1 MKSSWWC
8 GRSSLVRGSTMLFLK
23 LSNQGSRSSSF
34 GKTRNSYCTN
44 VSMSLIARNSSDF
57 RANFSLSR
65 SRMLTARRKIFENGG
80 LCDVS
85 RLPSLVDTPAPTI
98 AYQPFLKR
106 GAATKRVLVQCE
118 EPFAS
123 ADGVA
128 HLADQVRCRIGR
140 WRRPILCGVNRLS
153 LRSGAPSVAITLFI
167 VGLRLRLQLT
177 SPRFIAARIALT
189 SSLGF
194 LFRAAFPAAPLRLME
209 ARVGAAENFEQPSHL
224 GGGWGTGGEVNGLLD
239 E

>member
-1 MKSSWWC
+1 
-8 GRSSLVRGSTMLFLK
+8 
-23 LSNQGSRSSSF
+23 
-34 GKTRNSYCTN
+34 
-44 VSMSLIARNSSDF
+44 MSLIARNSSDF

-209 ARVGAAENFEQPSHL
+209 ARVERPRISNSRRIWVAAGAQEVRS
-224 GGGWGTGGEVNGLLD
+224 TGCSTNEGVPCQGAGRARPRRL
-239 E
+239 